1 MAYAAVL
8 LVGALRRWNGVYART
23 IEILYR

>member
-1 MAYAAVL
+1 MGYAAVL
-8 LVGALRRWNGVYART
+8 LVGALRRWNAVYART